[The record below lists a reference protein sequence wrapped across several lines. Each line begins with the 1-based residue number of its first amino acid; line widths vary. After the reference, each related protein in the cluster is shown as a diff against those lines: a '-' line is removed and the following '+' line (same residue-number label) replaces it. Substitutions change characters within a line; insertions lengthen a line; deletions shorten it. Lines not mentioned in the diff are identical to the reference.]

1 MTLACA
7 WSGLGRSIPIQNWNP
22 VRPPL
27 EQTLVW
33 ELWPSTPQLASTRS
47 VYPSSP
53 GRPMCTMISLRRF
66 CVIAARIRAASASSA
81 SSQLTR
87 SHRPLPRGPDLFI
100 GYRIRSGSV
109 TWLIVAGPLAQ
120 LRPREPGC
128 SGLPSNLRTCPV
140 WRST

>member
-1 MTLACA
+1 MTLACS

-27 EQTLVW
+27 EHTLVC

-53 GRPMCTMISLRRF
+53 GRPMCTMISLRRPSAS
-66 CVIAARIRAASASSA
+66 AARIRAASVSRT

-87 SHRPLPRGPDLFI
+87 SHPPPPRGPDRFI
-100 GYRIRSGSV
+100 G
-109 TWLIVAGPLAQ
+109 
-120 LRPREPGC
+120 
-128 SGLPSNLRTCPV
+128 
-140 WRST
+140 

>member
-1 MTLACA
+1 MTLAWA
-7 WSGLGRSIPIQNWNP
+7 WSGLGRSMPIQNWNP

-27 EQTLVW
+27 EHTLVC
-33 ELWPSTPQLASTRS
+33 ELCPSTPQLASTRS

-53 GRPMCTMISLRRF
+53 GRPRCTMISFCRRS
-66 CVIAARIRAASASSA
+66 VSAARIRAASASSA
-81 SSQLTR
+81 SSQLIR
-87 SHRPLPRGPDLFI
+87 SHRPPPRGPDRFI

-128 SGLPSNLRTCPV
+128 SGLPSNLRTWPV
-140 WRST
+140 SRST